1 MSTATFTPDLTP
13 RAVNQG
19 LAVLADGPSEAC
31 PLSTGDSGEGLGP
44 AREALWPCLYPWGRW
59 RWVQP
64 LLHNTCLTASVL
76 SGQVRPIGQRLLI
89 AQRSSQLP
97 RHLEITEVGTYVSEA
112 GMRDRQLACTGT
124 PPDLTHRDSG

>member
-1 MSTATFTPDLTP
+1 MALLVP
-13 RAVNQG
+13 
-19 LAVLADGPSEAC
+19 
-31 PLSTGDSGEGLGP
+31 LGP
-44 AREALWPCLYPWGRW
+44 LEMGPASSPQHLS
-59 RWVQP
+59 
-64 LLHNTCLTASVL
+64 ASVL

-97 RHLEITEVGTYVSEA
+97 RHLEITEVGTYVTEA